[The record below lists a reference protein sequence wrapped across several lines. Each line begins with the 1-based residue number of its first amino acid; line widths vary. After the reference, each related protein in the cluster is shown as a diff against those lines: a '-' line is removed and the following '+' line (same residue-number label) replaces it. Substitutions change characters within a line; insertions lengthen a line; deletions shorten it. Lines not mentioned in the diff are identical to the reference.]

1 MILSKYSRRVEVD
14 AADFNSPALLKKAPK
29 AAFFRL
35 LGSLPHAEHQK
46 CGKIL
51 DFWQLSSVLCGL
63 PLLNRPRDKAPLLYL
78 QPQDELPNRCE
89 RLSLNAS
96 TVPRAPL
103 TRKEPNSVHRANT
116 FSRPVAG
123 LPIGANVDH
132 AGQHYGSRIVGRS
145 RRLHCLPSS
154 ARRFRPEFARPR
166 PKHGVHRDQTR
177 KLVARRESPLLAR
190 AVLPAADSF
199 PQS

>member
-116 FSRPVAG
+116 FSLPACGQPLDASADRAG
-123 LPIGANVDH
+123 RH
-132 AGQHYGSRIVGRS
+132 CESRLAVQS
-145 RRLHCLPSS
+145 PRLHRLPSG
-154 ARRFRPEFARPR
+154 ARRFRPAFARPR
-166 PKHGVHRDQTR
+166 PK
-177 KLVARRESPLLAR
+177 
-190 AVLPAADSF
+190 
-199 PQS
+199 